1 MRRLGIL
8 GGSFD
13 PVHNGHMHMAVS
25 ACRYFDLSEVWL
37 MPAGHSPNKNEEGM
51 TAAEHRFRMC
61 ELAAAGADRILASRL
76 EIDSAERSY
85 TYRTL
90 ERLKADMPSTELYFI
105 MGGDSLDYL
114 DQWVKPE
121 RICELA
127 TILVVPRD
135 SFETAAL
142 RTKIK
147 ELQGLFPCR
156 VEIVPV
162 SLVPL
167 SSTSLREQLRAGTAE
182 PGDFPEGVYAYIRE
196 HGLYQR
202 RNDGKEEM

>member
-13 PVHNGHMHMAVS
+13 PVHNGHLHMARS
-25 ACRYFDLSEVWL
+25 ARAGFDLDEVWL
-37 MPAGHSPNKNEEGM
+37 MPAGHSPNKDEGGM
-51 TAAEHRFRMC
+51 AAAEHRFHMC
-61 ELAAAGADRILASRL
+61 ELAAREEGIRVSRL
-76 EIDSAERSY
+76 EIDSKERSY

-90 ERLKADMPSTELYFI
+90 ERLRIDMPSTELFFI

-114 DQWVKPE
+114 EQWVKPE

-135 SFETAAL
+135 SFDTMAL
-142 RTKIK
+142 DAKIR
-147 ELQGLFPCR
+147 ELQALFSCR
-156 VEIVPV
+156 IEIVPA

-167 SSTSLREQLRAGTAE
+167 SSTGLRARLRAGTAD
-182 PGDFPEGVYAYIRE
+182 PKDFPEGVFSYIRE
-196 HGLYQR
+196 HGLYGALR
-202 RNDGKEEM
+202 L

>member
-13 PVHNGHMHMAVS
+13 PIHRGHMHMAVS
-25 ACRYFDLSEVWL
+25 ARAGFALDEVWL
-37 MPAGHSPNKNEEGM
+37 VPAGHSPNKDEAGM

-61 ELAAAGADRILASRL
+61 ELAAREDGIRVSRL
-76 EIDSAERSY
+76 EIDSGERSY

-90 ERLKADMPSTELYFI
+90 ERLRADLPSTELFFI

-114 DQWVKPE
+114 ERWVRPE

-135 SFETAAL
+135 SFDTAAL
-142 RTKIK
+142 DAKIL
-147 ELQGLFPCR
+147 ELRALFPCR
-156 VEIVPV
+156 IKIVPT

-167 SSTSLREQLRAGTAE
+167 SSTKLRARLFAGTAE
-182 PGDFPEGVYAYIRE
+182 PGDFPEGVFSYIRE
-196 HGLYQR
+196 HGLYER
-202 RNDGKEEM
+202 ECARIP